1 MNKLY
6 LAVLAIVSFVLPV
19 YATADDDLSF
29 TKGLVIGGGFGFASG
44 PISSVGGDS
53 FEGVGGLFYVGREVT
68 DFLTLGGKFEGY
80 TYRDAPYDFY
90 SDEGVDQALYEI
102 GLMAR
107 FYPFSFAGL
116 RPYVGTEVGI
126 YTRIYSEGERY
137 NQQLKNRV
145 EPGVTG
151 RAGLEIFIIGNLAV
165 DFGVS
170 YSLDN
175 NAENRLEVLS
185 GYAGGVYY
193 FK

>member
-1 MNKLY
+1 MKKLFC
-6 LAVLAIVSFVLPV
+6 LVVLVSFIAIP
-19 YATADDDLSF
+19 TFADDCSEGGLSF
-29 TKGLVIGGGFGFASG
+29 TKGLVIGGAFGFASG

-53 FEGVGGLFYVGREVT
+53 FEGIGGLFYVGREVT
-68 DFLTLGGKFEGY
+68 SFLTLGGKFEGY

-107 FYPFSFAGL
+107 LYPFSFAGL

-126 YTRIYSEGERY
+126 YTRIYPEGYGYSQEI
-137 NQQLKNRV
+137 KNRV
-145 EPGVTG
+145 EPGITG
-151 RAGLEIFIIGNLAV
+151 RAGMEIFIIGNLAV
-165 DFGVS
+165 DFGAS

-175 NAENRLEVLS
+175 NSENLS

>member
-1 MNKLY
+1 MIT
-6 LAVLAIVSFVLPV
+6 VIFVVFPV
-19 YATADDDLSF
+19 FADDNDYDSGF
-29 TKGLVIGGGFGFASG
+29 TNNLVIGGAFGFASG
-44 PISSVGGDS
+44 PISSIGGDS
-53 FEGVGGLFYVGREVT
+53 FEGVGGLFYVGREVA
-68 DFLTLGGKFEGY
+68 DFLTLGGKFEWY

-107 FYPFSFAGL
+107 LYPFSFAGL

-137 NQQLKNRV
+137 SQQLENRV
-145 EPGVTG
+145 EPGFTG
-151 RAGLEIFIIGNLAV
+151 RAGLEIFLIGNLAV
-165 DFGVS
+165 DFGAS